1 MSKCI
6 DRLERRRQE
15 RQDGREEDGVD
26 STPRYVEIAEYLRG
40 LIAEAGPGDR
50 LPSDAELCERFQVSR
65 MTARQAVTL
74 LENEDLLERKRGSGT
89 FVAARRVSRSLGSP
103 LSFSENMRIRGM
115 KPSSRV
121 VRAGPVDL
129 SPEAAE
135 ALGIDIASP
144 AIVLER
150 LRLADGIP
158 MAIERAVIPADDSGL
173 LDEDLTSESLH
184 EIFERRG
191 RVPSRALAEVGARTA
206 TKRERDLLEMPAH
219 GVILTE
225 VRTIFD
231 QDGAPLEHTST
242 FYVAERYAFTAVL
255 YRDEGNDPT

>member
-1 MSKCI
+1 M
-6 DRLERRRQE
+6 ERQE
-15 RQDGREEDGVD
+15 GRERDD
-26 STPRYVEIAEYLRG
+26 MQPIPRYVEIAEYLRG
-40 LIAEAGPGDR
+40 LIAEAAPGDR
-50 LPSDAELCERFQVSR
+50 LPSDADLCERFDVSR

-74 LENEDLLERKRGSGT
+74 LANEHLLERKRGSGT
-89 FVAARRVSRSLGSP
+89 FVSTRRVPRALGSP
-103 LSFSENMRIRGM
+103 LSFSESMRIRGM
-115 KPSSRV
+115 EPASRV
-121 VRAGPVDL
+121 LRAGPVDL
-129 SPEAAE
+129 SPEDAE
-135 ALGIDIASP
+135 ALGIDSASQ

-158 MAIERAVIPADDSGL
+158 MAIERAVIPADDSDL

-191 RVPSRALAEVGARTA
+191 RVPTRALAEVGARNA

-225 VRTIFD
+225 IRTIFD
-231 QDGAPLEHTST
+231 QCGAPLEHTST

-255 YRDEGNDPT
+255 YRSRDNDPT

>member
-1 MSKCI
+1 M
-6 DRLERRRQE
+6 
-15 RQDGREEDGVD
+15 D

-40 LIAEAGPGDR
+40 IIAEAGPGDR
-50 LPSDAELCERFQVSR
+50 LPSDAELCERFHVSR

-74 LENEDLLERKRGSGT
+74 LGNEHLLERKRGSGT
-89 FVAARRVSRSLGSP
+89 FVSARRVPRALGSP

-121 VRAGPVDL
+121 LRAGPVDL

-135 ALGIDIASP
+135 ALGIDIASA

-158 MAIERAVIPADDSGL
+158 MAIERAVIPADDYGL

-206 TKRERDLLEMPAH
+206 TKRERDLLELPEH

-255 YRDEGNDPT
+255 YRGEGNDPA

>member
-15 RQDGREEDGVD
+15 RQEGREGHDVEP
-26 STPRYVEIAEYLRG
+26 TPRYIEIAEYLRG
-40 LIAEAGPGDR
+40 LIVEADPGDR
-50 LPSDAELCERFQVSR
+50 LPSDAELCERFKVSR

-74 LENEDLLERKRGSGT
+74 LANEQVLERKRGSGT
-89 FVAARRVSRSLGSP
+89 FVSTRRVPRALGSP
-103 LSFSENMRIRGM
+103 LSFSESMRLRGM
-115 KPSSRV
+115 KPASRV
-121 VRAGPVDL
+121 LRAGPVDL
-129 SPEAAE
+129 SPDDAE
-135 ALGIDIASP
+135 ALGIDLASP

-191 RVPSRALAEVGARTA
+191 RVPTRALAEVGARTA
-206 TKRERDLLEMPAH
+206 TERERDLLELRTE

-242 FYVAERYAFTAVL
+242 FYAAERYAFTAVL
-255 YRDEGNDPT
+255 YRDEGNDPA